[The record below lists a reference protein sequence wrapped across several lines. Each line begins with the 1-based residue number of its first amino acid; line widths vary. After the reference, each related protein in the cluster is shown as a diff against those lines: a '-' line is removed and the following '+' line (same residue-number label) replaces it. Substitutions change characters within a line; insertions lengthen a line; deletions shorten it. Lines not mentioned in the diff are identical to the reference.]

1 MKDVSFYLI
10 HNNSNDRIFLRN
22 RIQNLADKLSIDLI
36 EIYKQK
42 KNLKIKFNLK
52 FKLKI
57 LRIYLLRIIYDIKH
71 KKDFSVNFFY
81 LILKSIFKLN
91 KSIIKLFLKNKNH
104 NIKAYR
110 HIMIE
115 TFVTKKH
122 IRAWEHFLK
131 SKKEIMVVFEDDV
144 ICKNDTE
151 KRLKDLFNK
160 LKAFES
166 NNIFI
171 DLAGGYKA
179 EDVIPTRKIKKL
191 EDKFFIVE
199 GIYTNTACSYL
210 INRNLIKLLYEEY
223 QKTKLNNSFP
233 IDHLINKLG
242 LKILKKPNLLSI
254 HFHNP
259 LFTHG
264 SFAGNI
270 KSWQI
275 N

>member
-1 MKDVSFYLI
+1 MHIKI
-10 HNNSNDRIFLRN
+10 E
-22 RIQNLADKLSIDLI
+22 SI
-36 EIYKQK
+36 
-42 KNLKIKFNLK
+42 
-52 FKLKI
+52 
-57 LRIYLLRIIYDIKH
+57 
-71 KKDFSVNFFY
+71 
-81 LILKSIFKLN
+81 
-91 KSIIKLFLKNKNH
+91 
-104 NIKAYR
+104 
-110 HIMIE
+110 
-115 TFVTKKH
+115 VTRKH
-122 IRAWEHFLK
+122 IKAWEHFLK
-131 SKKEIMVVFEDDV
+131 SKKEFMIIFEDDV

-160 LKAFES
+160 LKIFDS

-179 EDVIPTRKIKKL
+179 ENVIPIKKIKKL

-242 LKILKKPNLLSI
+242 LKIIKKPNLLSI

-264 SFAGNI
+264 SFEGNI

>member
-10 HNNSNDRIFLRN
+10 HNNSNDRILLRN

-42 KNLKIKFNLK
+42 KNLKIKFTLK

-115 TFVTKKH
+115 SFVTKKH

-131 SKKEIMVVFEDDV
+131 SKKEIMVIFEDDV

-166 NNIFI
+166 KNIFI

-223 QKTKLNNSFP
+223 QKTKLNNSLP